1 MLIFRRSFQLLVP
14 LWIII
19 GITAWIYPPN
29 NYDSLTYHMPRVAHW
44 IQNQSI
50 EYYPT
55 PIDRQNV
62 MGPGAEYLIL
72 FFQLLTGSDRL
83 ATLVQFFSFMLL
95 IISTYYVIRIIK
107 LPQKWLPYIMIIATT
122 APIAIMEASNTKN
135 DLVAALITLSIIISG
150 ARFFSGN
157 ILKTQLFDFVIIGM
171 CLGVGFLVKPT
182 ALIVALP
189 VLIIGIVAQVKKF
202 KTVQLF
208 WKRSV
213 LGFLFSLLAA
223 TAVAGPDL
231 YRKVVYAAPRYEVY
245 PLFSEYTADRMWNPV
260 RVLAHNIPFPEE
272 ARRFLHMIGFR
283 GDIITKDVF
292 NLHEDMIGNPYQ
304 AMVLLAIS
312 LLTLILAPKIFRDP
326 KYRPRLLLSFSPVV
340 AWFLFGIMVR
350 DQAWITRLEIPLFY
364 LFPFS
369 LVFLAR
375 VSIRSKI
382 WPHFIGLGL
391 LLTAFLS
398 LAYAGLVAVK
408 VPPRPLIPHYF
419 WGDRP
424 SRTAGYYNNVGLKKD
439 HDFFLKIAE
448 RFACERIGLISG
460 PDGAVY
466 PLVWRAMISG
476 RRVEYLRYKKFKKGN
491 PAWHTDQERLKWPC
505 IIYATYGDV
514 EHVPNR
520 GTQWISAGDYH
531 TFYRNLEWEFVRSTM
546 PILSLMGHRGLKR
559 IQHVN
564 QADFMI
570 ETDNLLVKAS
580 GGDPQ
585 MLLPE
590 FRSGNFRSGVMR
602 VEMQSSVNTIAQVYY
617 KTKGSPN
624 FSEKNSV
631 KVEVKK
637 GSNNLYFFL
646 PLDEII
652 NLVRFDPGRKKD
664 SYKIQSIEIK
674 GI

>member
-1 MLIFRRSFQLLVP
+1 MIILSIFLFLTLLFILSNEIIRNRPMPLSGAISVGFAGLIGLEAILLNILSLFRAVTSKYIFIIHIVIICSWAVWVFFKKDKRVKKCLIIYYRIFRMLIFRRSFQLLVP

-231 YRKVVYAAPRYEVY
+231 YRKVVYAAPRYE
-245 PLFSEYTADRMWNPV
+245 
-260 RVLAHNIPFPEE
+260 
-272 ARRFLHMIGFR
+272 
-283 GDIITKDVF
+283 
-292 NLHEDMIGNPYQ
+292 
-304 AMVLLAIS
+304 
-312 LLTLILAPKIFRDP
+312 
-326 KYRPRLLLSFSPVV
+326 
-340 AWFLFGIMVR
+340 
-350 DQAWITRLEIPLFY
+350 
-364 LFPFS
+364 
-369 LVFLAR
+369 
-375 VSIRSKI
+375 
-382 WPHFIGLGL
+382 
-391 LLTAFLS
+391 
-398 LAYAGLVAVK
+398 
-408 VPPRPLIPHYF
+408 
-419 WGDRP
+419 
-424 SRTAGYYNNVGLKKD
+424 
-439 HDFFLKIAE
+439 
-448 RFACERIGLISG
+448 
-460 PDGAVY
+460 
-466 PLVWRAMISG
+466 
-476 RRVEYLRYKKFKKGN
+476 
-491 PAWHTDQERLKWPC
+491 
-505 IIYATYGDV
+505 
-514 EHVPNR
+514 
-520 GTQWISAGDYH
+520 
-531 TFYRNLEWEFVRSTM
+531 
-546 PILSLMGHRGLKR
+546 
-559 IQHVN
+559 
-564 QADFMI
+564 
-570 ETDNLLVKAS
+570 
-580 GGDPQ
+580 
-585 MLLPE
+585 
-590 FRSGNFRSGVMR
+590 
-602 VEMQSSVNTIAQVYY
+602 
-617 KTKGSPN
+617 
-624 FSEKNSV
+624 
-631 KVEVKK
+631 
-637 GSNNLYFFL
+637 
-646 PLDEII
+646 
-652 NLVRFDPGRKKD
+652 
-664 SYKIQSIEIK
+664 
-674 GI
+674 